1 MSRVQ
6 FPRLF
11 ISLLLLAGLMVSF
24 SATAFSNQPNKAIEP
39 TKPADS
45 REAIS
50 VTAEEKA
57 ALLSEMRNFLIAS
70 QKILQA
76 SLTKDMEAVEQAA
89 RPVGMKLLK
98 ATPKAI
104 LEKLPPG
111 FTAIGPKAH
120 SGFEEIADEASGLG
134 DREVVLEKLANL
146 QTLCNS
152 CHALY
157 RFEVE

>member
-1 MSRVQ
+1 MPQMQ
-6 FPRLF
+6 FPHLF
-11 ISLLLLAGLMVSF
+11 ASLLLLASLMVSPF
-24 SATAFSNQPNKAIEP
+24 ASAFSDQPDKTI
-39 TKPADS
+39 KPADS
-45 REAIS
+45 REAVI

-76 SLTKDMEAVEQAA
+76 SLTEDMEAVEKAA

-134 DREVVLEKLANL
+134 DREVILEKLAHL

-157 RFEVE
+157 RFEVK

>member
-1 MSRVQ
+1 MCLKQWSIFVI
-6 FPRLF
+6 LF
-11 ISLLLLAGLMVSF
+11 SVLNVAEAGSAKPPVETVSTEM
-24 SATAFSNQPNKAIEP
+24 A
-39 TKPADS
+39 ADS
-45 REAIS
+45 REAIW

-76 SLTKDMEAVEQAA
+76 SLTEDMDVVEQAA

-98 ATPKAI
+98 ATPKEI
-104 LEKLPPG
+104 LKKLPKG

-120 SGFEEIADEASGLG
+120 QGFEDIADEASGLG
-134 DREVVLEKLANL
+134 GREVVLEKLAKL

-157 RFEVE
+157 RFEVK